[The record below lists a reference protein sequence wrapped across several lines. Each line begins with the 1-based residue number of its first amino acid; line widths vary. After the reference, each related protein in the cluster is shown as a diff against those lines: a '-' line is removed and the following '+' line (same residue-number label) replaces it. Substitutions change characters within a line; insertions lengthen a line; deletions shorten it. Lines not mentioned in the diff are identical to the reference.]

1 MTATTATRPQPAG
14 RQLSGVDD
22 ASVVATTAFRK
33 TQVLC
38 GQTAALREIGLVSGE
53 PGLGKSFAVAE
64 FARRSDLDTVWLQL
78 PPRPT
83 PKEITVRLLDQ
94 LVGAGDGRDVLYDL
108 TEELVGALKSPRLV
122 VLDEAQNLNAVGLN
136 QVRYLHDRPET
147 DFALLLVGGAG
158 CEDTIRR
165 DPQLDSRVARR
176 VRFAALA
183 GDELTATLRAFHP
196 LLAASDGAL
205 LAELDDRYAR
215 GVFRRWARIVQI
227 AAPLAREAGTPDRLT
242 LRVANAALAAIT

>member
-1 MTATTATRPQPAG
+1 MTATSLTRPQPAG
-14 RQLSGVDD
+14 RHLAGLDD
-22 ASVVATTAFRK
+22 AAVVATTAFRK

-38 GQTAALREIGLVSGE
+38 RQTADLREIGLVSGE
-53 PGLGKSFAVAE
+53 PGLGKSFAVGE
-64 FARRSDLDTVWLQL
+64 FARGCGLDTVWLQL

-94 LVGAGDGRDVLYDL
+94 LVGAGDTRDVLYDL
-108 TEELVGALKSPRLV
+108 TEELVAALATPRLV
-122 VLDEAQNLNAVGLN
+122 VLDEAQNLNTVGLN

-147 DFALLLVGGAG
+147 DFAMLLVGGAG

-176 VRFAALA
+176 VRFAPLV
-183 GDELTATLRAFHP
+183 GDELTDALRAFHP
-196 LLAASDGAL
+196 LLAASDAAL
-205 LAELDDRYAR
+205 LHELDERYAR
-215 GVFRRWARIVQI
+215 GVFRRWARIVQV

-242 LRVANAALAAIT
+242 MRVANATLAAVQ